1 MYTSNVLKIL
11 YSPRKTLKEVIQ
23 NPKYIGP
30 LLIIILL
37 IAVNVAST
45 YIVLSKEY
53 YEQIL
58 PNGTNAQILDQW
70 TENSS
75 YWASPNANI
84 TESSDAINGSIY
96 GSVSIAFSAQNTSQ
110 VSTLLTGIGTVNCSG
125 PDGFNL
131 LSFRT
136 KYASNDTLPE
146 NVTIQ
151 IFSYNSSSD
160 YFYSNLTDTFSDAA
174 YNVWNN
180 VTIQLNSSYALT
192 QFNSSAWHAYG
203 NADWGNVTGLQLQF
217 TWASISNVTLLV
229 DGLFFHGPF
238 KSLLEIGGS
247 AYLLEY
253 GISAVFEF
261 VVTWIL
267 LTGLIY
273 VLVKAFKGKIVWK
286 PALIAVGLIL
296 MTMFIAAV
304 INGIA
309 YSTLPTIR
317 YPLAIIGGVQGEG
330 TAAYNTISSQISSVA
345 LISTIVEYLV
355 WAWTAALASIVVRT
369 VTEFSWGKSVAIALI
384 AYLITIVIAAF
395 IS

>member
-1 MYTSNVLKIL
+1 
-11 YSPRKTLKEVIQ
+11 LKEVIQ

-75 YWASPNANI
+75 YWTSPNANI

-110 VSTLLTGIGTVNCSG
+110 VSMLLTGIGTVNCSG
-125 PDGFNL
+125 PNGFNL

-136 KYASNDTLPE
+136 KLTSPMAQPQPE

-151 IFSYNSSSD
+151 MFSSNSSSD
-160 YFYSNLTDTFSDAA
+160 YFNLTDTFSNATNDI
-174 YNVWNN
+174 WNN
-180 VTIQLNSSYALT
+180 ITTQLASSGWYR
-192 QFNSSAWHAYG
+192 YG

-253 GISAVFEF
+253 GISAVFQF

-317 YPLAIIGGVQGEG
+317 YPFAIIGGVQGEG

-345 LISTIVEYLV
+345 LISTVVEYLV
-355 WAWTAALASIVVRT
+355 WAWTAALAAIVVRT
-369 VTEFSWGKSVAIALI
+369 VTEFSWGRSVAIALI

>member
-1 MYTSNVLKIL
+1 MYASSLLKIL

-30 LLIIILL
+30 LLIIVLL

-45 YIVLSKEY
+45 YVVISKEY

-58 PNGTNAQILDQW
+58 PNGTNLDQW
-70 TENSS
+70 TENST

-84 TESSDAINGSIY
+84 TESNDAVNGTIY
-96 GSVSIAFSAQNTSQ
+96 GNISIDFSAQNSSQ
-110 VSTLLTGIGTVNCSG
+110 VSMQLTGIGTVNCSS

-136 KYASNDTLPE
+136 KLTSPETQPE

-151 IFSYNSSSD
+151 TLSSNSSSD
-160 YFYSNLTDTFSDAA
+160 YFYSDLTGTFSNAT
-174 YNVWNN
+174 YNIWNN
-180 VTIQLNSSYALT
+180 VTIQLNA
-192 QFNSSAWHAYG
+192 SSAWTPYG

-217 TWASISNVTLLV
+217 TWASNSNVTLLV

-238 KSLLEIGGS
+238 KSLLDTGGAS
-247 AYLLEY
+247 YMLEY
-253 GISAVFEF
+253 GVSAVFQY

-286 PALIAVGLIL
+286 PTLIAVGLIL
-296 MTMFIAAV
+296 MTMFIGAV

-309 YSTLPTIR
+309 YTTLPTIR
-317 YPLAIIGGVQGEG
+317 YPFSIIGGVPGEG
-330 TAAYNTISSQISSVA
+330 TAAIDTISSQISSVA
-345 LISTIVEYLV
+345 LIGTVVEYLV

-369 VTEFSWGKSVAIALI
+369 VTDFSWGKSVAIALI
-384 AYLITIVIAAF
+384 AYFITIVIAAF
-395 IS
+395 IG